1 MGNFFSS
8 FTDRY
13 KLFAYVFL
21 VSVGG
26 LLISLFG
33 KGIEATLAIS
43 AGIGLILFIAKPI
56 WYSDKYGETTVRLVS
71 LGVAGSAVAAFVGW
85 PALLETYLKPVLK
98 EYYPNVA
105 TQSLDSMAIAVFIF
119 LAVVIYIV
127 NNFRRDQTGMGVH
140 PTPIDRDVPE
150 PSFKDRLK
158 AVCGA
163 LTDDLRGIDQKTN
176 WSARLFTPLDA
187 EVEVNTPNGKERRV
201 TDLLK
206 AIKRSKNRL
215 FLVLGTPGSG
225 KSVALRKLCQDLA
238 EEVDKTGKI
247 PIYINLREWHVERKW
262 TEDNPPTLEELHQF
276 VFNNV
281 KSRDIVTSKFFDKYF
296 ERLYE
301 TGRLYFVFD
310 SFDEIPAVLDEKE
323 NSELIHQLSEVIFK
337 FLKGARQAEAQGI
350 LASRLFRKPTR
361 EFQTEVTLEIR
372 PFTEQK
378 IISTFENYGIFTK
391 EIIKTLFKDR
401 QELVPIARNPFS
413 AVLIAEYIEHN
424 ENKLPPNQSE
434 MYADYFSRTLD
445 NCTMRME
452 KKNLNK
458 ESLINYTIEIA
469 STMFKEYGL
478 EAPVSQLINKLPNIP
493 VEDVIDILKF
503 ARLGRLGS
511 GDDNFFSFS
520 HRRFVEYFSVQKII
534 KEDQAID
541 LYAIP
546 TDSQWRDALVL
557 YCEVASVEKATVIAN
572 FCWNVI
578 DSIKNPQD
586 IRVIHSMRFLR
597 DAFKGRLECI
607 QGFNDELAQY
617 IYDAI
622 RPENNV
628 ISVKIALETVSLLST
643 DHIDECVIDAL
654 SINNPI
660 LEESS
665 INACRNLP
673 EITPNLNKKIKDYL
687 SKLTLYDIFLTRHS
701 LLFTFSLSEAF
712 KGIKNRIRYSLFVIY
727 SLLFFLV
734 VFLFFSPFIVIGAFL
749 LSAMFMVIV
758 FLLRIIFSSFREK
771 KMLYEISFLSF
782 LFLLLFLSVKI
793 NTPYVFPIVT
803 KSNICETEKCY
814 KINDIGFI
822 KEIISGFS
830 SSEVKL
836 QEKSKLSML
845 LTIKDKDLHFSV
857 FLFLMIVLMAIFRY
871 YGNTLNI
878 RQFIWFGIVFLALI
892 FILNNMELISKY
904 ELFISAMLFLAVV
917 YMFFRSILM
926 VFKVFKSEFIY
937 YNEIKKIDYGMLK
950 SRENIYF
957 CMKNTKIIRT
967 KKRIVEYLELHVKN
981 VSGEWP
987 DPSILS
993 SYHTDD
999 VHIRL
1004 ARLEEKWLG
1013 LDR

>member
-8 FTDRY
+8 FNDRY

-33 KGIEATLAIS
+33 KGIAATLAIS
-43 AGIGLILFIAKPI
+43 MCIGLILFIAKPI

-71 LGVAGSAVAAFVGW
+71 LGVAGSAAVTFAGW
-85 PALLETYLKPVLK
+85 PTLLETYLKPVLK

-187 EVEVNTPNGKERRV
+187 EVEVNTPNGKERKV
-201 TDLLK
+201 TDLIN

-247 PIYINLREWHVERKW
+247 PIYINLREWHVEKRW
-262 TEDNPPTLEELHQF
+262 SEENPPTLEELHRF

-301 TGRLYFVFD
+301 AGRLYFVFD

-378 IISTFENYGIFTK
+378 IISTFENHGVFTK
-391 EIIKTLFKDR
+391 EIIKTLFKNR

-434 MYADYFSRTLD
+434 MYADYFNRTLD
-445 NCTMRME
+445 NCVPRME
-452 KKNLNK
+452 SKNLTK
-458 ESLINYTIEIA
+458 EKMIRFTIEIA
-469 STMFKEYGL
+469 SAMFKEYGL
-478 EAPVSQLINKLPNIP
+478 EAPVSQLKKTLPNIP
-493 VEDVIDILKF
+493 VEDVIYILKF

-534 KEDQAID
+534 KEDQSID
-541 LYAIP
+541 LAAIP

-557 YCEVASVEKATVIAN
+557 YCEVASVEKATVIAE

-586 IRVIHSMRFLR
+586 IRVIHSMCFLR
-597 DAFKGRLECI
+597 DAFKSRPECI
-607 QGFNDELAQY
+607 QGFNDKIALY
-617 IYDAI
+617 IHNAI

-628 ISVKIALETVSLLST
+628 LSVKISLETVSLLNIC
-643 DHIDECVIDAL
+643 HIDKCVVEAL

-673 EITPNLNKKIKDYL
+673 FITDGLKNKIKDYL
-687 SKLTLYDIFLTRHS
+687 SKKSIINVIGGRKS
-701 LLFTFSLSEAF
+701 LLFSFSLSEAF
-712 KGIKNRIRYSLFVIY
+712 KSIKMHVKITLIMSYL
-727 SLLFFLV
+727 
-734 VFLFFSPFIVIGAFL
+734 FLFFSLIMMAIFPVFWLSMLICFSWSIMINMEDRLLGKNYDYHAHEFFYILALTFTSLLIITAWLNPEGGLHQYFLPWELIYQVGLERKSLIV
-749 LSAMFMVIV
+749 MVIILH
-758 FLLRIIFSSFREK
+758 FLTGILVILRPHE
-771 KMLYEISFLSF
+771 LT
-782 LFLLLFLSVKI
+782 I
-793 NTPYVFPIVT
+793 NKFI
-803 KSNICETEKCY
+803 
-814 KINDIGFI
+814 FI
-822 KEIISGFS
+822 KELVYSIRVKDVLLIATVVIFVIFPYRILANYFVASSNISLIIP
-830 SSEVKL
+830 
-836 QEKSKLSML
+836 L
-845 LTIKDKDLHFSV
+845 LL
-857 FLFLMIVLMAIFRY
+857 A
-871 YGNTLNI
+871 
-878 RQFIWFGIVFLALI
+878 FGLI
-892 FILNNMELISKY
+892 FNELNKVFVYVSERKELDFSLLSKREYISKIIL
-904 ELFISAMLFLAVV
+904 ES
-917 YMFFRSILM
+917 RS
-926 VFKVFKSEFIY
+926 
-937 YNEIKKIDYGMLK
+937 KKIK
-950 SRENIYF
+950 NIAVKY
-957 CMKNTKIIRT
+957 MEIN
-967 KKRIVEYLELHVKN
+967 VKN
-981 VSGEWP
+981 VSGSWP

>member
-8 FTDRY
+8 LNDRY

-105 TQSLDSMAIAVFIF
+105 IQSLDSMAIAVFIF

-187 EVEVNTPNGKERRV
+187 EVEVNTPNGKERKV

-323 NSELIHQLSEVIFK
+323 NSELIHQLSEVIFR
-337 FLKGARQAEAQGI
+337 FLKGARQVEAQGI

-361 EFQTEVTLEIR
+361 EFQTDVTLEIR

-434 MYADYFSRTLD
+434 MYADYFNRTLD
-445 NCTMRME
+445 NCVPRMD
-452 KKNLNK
+452 KKNLTK
-458 ESLINYTIEIA
+458 EKLINYTIEIA

-478 EAPVSQLINKLPNIP
+478 EAPVNQLANKLPNIP

-520 HRRFVEYFSVQKII
+520 HRRFVEYFSVQRII
-534 KEDQAID
+534 KENQTID
-541 LYAIP
+541 LDAIP

-557 YCEVASVEKATVIAN
+557 YCEVASVEQATVIAD

-597 DAFKGRLECI
+597 DAFKGRPECI
-607 QGFNDELAQY
+607 QNFNDKLAQY
-617 IYDAI
+617 IHDAI

-628 ISVKIALETVSLLST
+628 ISVKIALETVSLLSVNY
-643 DHIDECVIDAL
+643 IDKCVIDAL
-654 SINNPI
+654 SINNSI

-665 INACRNLP
+665 INACRSLPFITINL
-673 EITPNLNKKIKDYL
+673 KSKIKDYL
-687 SKLTLYDIFLTRHS
+687 SEKTIIDVVENRKS
-701 LLFTFSLSEAF
+701 LLFSFSLSEAF
-712 KGIKNRIRYSLFVIY
+712 KSVRLSVKVTLIIS
-727 SLLFFLV
+727 FL
-734 VFLFFSPFIVIGAFL
+734 FLFFSLIVMMVFPVFWLAIVICFFWLLLLNIESILLGRNYSYHSDVGFYIFFLTCTSFLMMVIWLSPREDFYGLFLSWSWYYEDLEKEFLTMAMLMLHFLIGVLVILRPHELTFNKFIVIKNILFSIRVKNIFLTMMIVIGCIFIRVIFSNDFFAAILAVSLDAILIILWFLAFGFILSRIFIYLGERNKLDFSL
-749 LSAMFMVIV
+749 LSKREYISRVI
-758 FLLRIIFSSFREK
+758 LES
-771 KMLYEISFLSF
+771 
-782 LFLLLFLSVKI
+782 
-793 NTPYVFPIVT
+793 
-803 KSNICETEKCY
+803 
-814 KINDIGFI
+814 
-822 KEIISGFS
+822 
-830 SSEVKL
+830 
-836 QEKSKLSML
+836 
-845 LTIKDKDLHFSV
+845 
-857 FLFLMIVLMAIFRY
+857 
-871 YGNTLNI
+871 
-878 RQFIWFGIVFLALI
+878 
-892 FILNNMELISKY
+892 
-904 ELFISAMLFLAVV
+904 
-917 YMFFRSILM
+917 RS
-926 VFKVFKSEFIY
+926 
-937 YNEIKKIDYGMLK
+937 KKIKNLAMKYMEANVK
-950 SRENIYF
+950 S
-957 CMKNTKIIRT
+957 
-967 KKRIVEYLELHVKN
+967 

>member
-8 FTDRY
+8 FNDHPKL

-56 WYSDKYGETTVRLVS
+56 WYPDKYGETTVRLVS
-71 LGVAGSAVAAFVGW
+71 LGVAGSAAVTFAGW

-98 EYYPNVA
+98 EYYPSVA
-105 TQSLDSMAIAVFIF
+105 TQSLDSIAIFVFIF
-119 LAVVIYIV
+119 LAFVIYTV

-281 KSRDIVTSKFFDKYF
+281 KNRDIVTSKFFDKYF

-534 KEDQAID
+534 KEDQSID
-541 LYAIP
+541 LDAIP

-557 YCEVASVEKATVIAN
+557 YCEVATTEKATVIAE
-572 FCWNVI
+572 FCWSII
-578 DSIKNPQD
+578 DSIEDPQD

-597 DAFKGRLECI
+597 DAFKGRPECI
-607 QGFNDELAQY
+607 QCFNHELAQY

-628 ISVKIALETVSLLST
+628 LSVKIALETVSLLSA
-643 DHIDECVIDAL
+643 DHIDRCVIEAL
-654 SINNPI
+654 SFNNRI
-660 LEESS
+660 LEESA
-665 INACRNLP
+665 INACRNLSL
-673 EITPNLNKKIKDYL
+673 ITRHLNRKIKDFL
-687 SKLTLYDIFLTRHS
+687 FGKSIFNIVKNQKS
-701 LLFTFSLSEAF
+701 LLFSFSLSEAF
-712 KGIKNRIRYSLFVIY
+712 KSIYFNIKLTLIMIY
-727 SLLFFLV
+727 IF
-734 VFLFFSPFIVIGAFL
+734 
-749 LSAMFMVIV
+749 MF
-758 FLLRIIFSSFREK
+758 
-771 KMLYEISFLSF
+771 ISFLMMMFSSIFLYIILTLIVLIWVVHILSSEKYNFHNNKDFEFIFIVAPAFISGLIIISF
-782 LFLLLFLSVKI
+782 SSGNNEDNKLF
-793 NTPYVFPIVT
+793 
-803 KSNICETEKCY
+803 
-814 KINDIGFI
+814 NDLIIGFI
-822 KEIISGFS
+822 SGNKDIIIITSYFHLLVG
-830 SSEVKL
+830 VV
-836 QEKSKLSML
+836 L
-845 LTIKDKDLHFSV
+845 LTRPYELTTNKFDFIFIKIKGFVIVLIVVAAFFEIVRLFPSALKDALKEFVINNEIHIKYGVLIFMMIPSLISIFGLMRQFVYYFHEKRKLDYSSLNKREYISKVILESRSKKIKDK
-857 FLFLMIVLMAIFRY
+857 AIKY
-871 YGNTLNI
+871 
-878 RQFIWFGIVFLALI
+878 
-892 FILNNMELISKY
+892 MEI
-904 ELFISAMLFLAVV
+904 
-917 YMFFRSILM
+917 
-926 VFKVFKSEFIY
+926 
-937 YNEIKKIDYGMLK
+937 NIKK
-950 SRENIYF
+950 
-957 CMKNTKIIRT
+957 
-967 KKRIVEYLELHVKN
+967 
-981 VSGEWP
+981 VSGTWP